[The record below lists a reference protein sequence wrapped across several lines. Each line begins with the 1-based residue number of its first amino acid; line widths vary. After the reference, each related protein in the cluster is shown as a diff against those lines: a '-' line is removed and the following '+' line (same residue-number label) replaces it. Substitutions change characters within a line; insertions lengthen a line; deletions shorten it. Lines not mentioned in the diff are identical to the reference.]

1 MARWLLLARQI
12 FRVGVKSNGYLSLA
26 FMIDTISF
34 LAQAIKGP
42 KNIGAIAPSSEGL
55 ADLIVR
61 EAKLEDAKI
70 IVELGPGTGVFTKAI
85 LKAMEPEA
93 DYLALEINKQFADT
107 LKLTHPGVAVYH
119 DSAEA
124 IGEYLRRHGHKKCD
138 RVISGLPWTAFD
150 TEMQRN
156 LIGDI
161 HEALVPGGMFLT
173 FAYFPLNHLPSGRAF
188 YEELSSRFSSVEKTD
203 VVSNL
208 PPAFV
213 YICVK

>member
-1 MARWLLLARQI
+1 
-12 FRVGVKSNGYLSLA
+12 
-26 FMIDTISF
+26 MIDTISF

-42 KNIGAIAPSSEGL
+42 KNIGAIAPSSDGL
-55 ADLIVR
+55 AELIVR
-61 EAKLEDAKI
+61 EAKLEEAKV

-85 LKAMEPEA
+85 LKSMNPKA

-107 LKLTHPGVAVYH
+107 LKLTYPGVAVYH

-124 IGEYLRRHGHKKCD
+124 IREYLKRHGHEKCD
-138 RVISGLPWTAFD
+138 RIISGLPWTAFD
-150 TEMQRN
+150 SEMQRN
-156 LIGDI
+156 LIEEI
-161 HEALVPGGMFLT
+161 HKSLAPGGMFLT
-173 FAYFPLNHLPSGRAF
+173 FAYFPLNHLPAGRAF
-188 YEELSSRFSSVEKTD
+188 YDELSSRFSSVEKTD